1 MELDLDRQEPGRS
14 ELPISGRLALDAGD
28 DRVAEAE
35 LRGDLVIE
43 SRFLV
48 NGSLEA
54 VGRTT
59 CGRCL
64 QEFDLSWD
72 VPVDLMVLRN
82 VDSDEEEGE
91 TLLILQRDGVVDL
104 RESLRECT
112 LLAYPQSPVCR
123 EDCRG
128 LCAQCGCDL
137 NSESCDCADNDN
149 DPRWDG
155 LPE

>member
-35 LRGDLVIE
+35 LRGDLVIQNIE

-104 RESLRECT
+104 RKLGLDTIRPEDGTIRIGIEVGPEDEDDWAEQEQELEAES
-112 LLAYPQSPVCR
+112 AAP
-123 EDCRG
+123 
-128 LCAQCGCDL
+128 
-137 NSESCDCADNDN
+137 
-149 DPRWDG
+149 
-155 LPE
+155 